1 MYLCQNIALIN
12 DYVQVATEIIYN
24 IRTYICMYKLTA
36 TSIHTYLYLTRTLS
50 NEAFVYLI
58 KVVQVYPNKYST
70 YVDTY
75 TYMCVCVCV
84 HI

>member
-1 MYLCQNIALIN
+1 
-12 DYVQVATEIIYN
+12 
-24 IRTYICMYKLTA
+24 MYKLTA

-70 YVDTY
+70 YTH
-75 TYMCVCVCV
+75 THMCVFVCVCACV
-84 HI
+84 CAHIAMYLCNDHKTF